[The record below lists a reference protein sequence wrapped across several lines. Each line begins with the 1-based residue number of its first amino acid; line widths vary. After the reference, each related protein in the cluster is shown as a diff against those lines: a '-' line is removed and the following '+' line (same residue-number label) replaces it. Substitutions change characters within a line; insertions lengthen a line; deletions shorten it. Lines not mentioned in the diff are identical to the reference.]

1 MASSPTQTCSYTET
15 EREVMV
21 PADTG
26 DDSYGIMH
34 DHLVDLAL
42 FTVLV
47 VMDPALNFASL
58 QPPGPRYRCRAHRT
72 RILDN
77 LDNNRVCRYFE
88 FLRSAHH

>member
-26 DDSYGIMH
+26 DDSYGMITWW
-34 DHLVDLAL
+34 VDLAL

-47 VMDPALNFASL
+47 VMDATLNFASL
-58 QPPGPRYRCRAHRT
+58 QPPRYRCRAHRT
-72 RILDN
+72 RVLDN
-77 LDNNRVCRYFE
+77 LDK
-88 FLRSAHH
+88 